1 MDVIKQQDQI
11 ALIEWIILHKASVLD
26 GMTRREQAEFTKLF
40 GEFRGLKS
48 STTDTSGAPDE

>member
-1 MDVIKQQDQI
+1 MRKDDPATD